1 MGEPN
6 ISLHIFPQEN
16 NGLKSNFIQ
25 ESSRKK
31 VVAKKACHE
40 MISSFPILEYSSFGI
55 LRTKL

>member
-6 ISLHIFPQEN
+6 ISLHISPQEK

-40 MISSFPILEYSSFGI
+40 MILSIGFDFTTIF
-55 LRTKL
+55 

>member
-6 ISLHIFPQEN
+6 ISLHTLPQEN

-25 ESSRKK
+25 ESLRKK

-40 MISSFPILEYSSFGI
+40 MIPSFPILEYSSFGI
-55 LRTKL
+55 SKTNL

>member
-25 ESSRKK
+25 ENLRKK
-31 VVAKKACHE
+31 IVAKKTWHE
-40 MISSFPILEYSSFGI
+40 MIPSFPILEYSSFEI
-55 LRTKL
+55 FKKKL

>member
-25 ESSRKK
+25 ESSKKK
-31 VVAKKACHE
+31 VVTKKACHE
-40 MISSFPILEYSSFGI
+40 MIFSIGLNFTTIF
-55 LRTKL
+55 